1 MSGIKVPEG
10 FNVRSA
16 SPIDTRFVL
25 SKSEMRGMN
34 DKLMPAKYF
43 AICKEDGNFY
53 LYDKTATASSLTG
66 KFKLVESDLADRVAI
81 IESDCVKNND
91 YQKFKAAIE
100 TRVLN
105 TENKLVELET
115 EIDGKAGRISLSLD
129 SSYKLTAKLFAAVDG
144 EAISESTVDLPIES
158 AVTDA
163 YFDSSS
169 KSIVLVY
176 QSGDTEEVS
185 LNDLVSNLA
194 TKVELNDRTNAIEA
208 KIPTKTSQ
216 LTNDSSFLTEHQS
229 LAAYRTAIAQ
239 DAIDSTKQDKLLEG
253 TNIKIEGNVIS
264 AYPQEYIAGNNV
276 TISNYVISAQDTVY
290 TAGENISIDENN
302 VISAG
307 GGGSEPLRYL
317 KEASAN
323 DKTLIITRKDGT
335 TVEFTPKAATQTYTA
350 GANVQISEDLVISA
364 TDTKY
369 DKASVSADG
378 LMSADD
384 KFKLNN
390 LENYDDTEVRNL
402 IGTKASLI
410 DLEEHEINAV
420 VHTTTAEKAI
430 WTNKQDKLTAGSNIS
445 IVDNVISAADAGGKL
460 ENELTTNI
468 TVGGIT
474 AGTTF
479 AAGTKLEAILKQ
491 LLYQEVPSGVTLY
504 KGVVDS
510 IPDSVSSLTAV
521 SVERDDLLANG
532 YVYKNITTDS
542 QYAVLAIDK
551 SAGLVCCQ
559 IEASGFAM
567 GFMTKDTGSQYLYYF
582 ENPTIESGSRY
593 TYLFEKEE

>member
-16 SPIDTRFVL
+16 SPVDTRFVL

-129 SSYKLTAKLFAAVDG
+129 SNYKLIAKLFAAVGG

-176 QSGDTEEVS
+176 QSGDTEEVL

-239 DAIDSTKQDKLLEG
+239 DAIDLTKQDKLLEG
-253 TNIKIEGNVIS
+253 TNIKIEDNVIS
-264 AYPQEYIAGNNV
+264 AYPQEYTAGNNV
-276 TISNYVISAQDTVY
+276 TISNYVINAQDTVY

-302 VISAG
+302 VISAS

-364 TDTKY
+364 TDTDTKY

-410 DLEEHEINAV
+410 DLEEHEINAA

-430 WTNKQDKLTAGSNIS
+430 WTNKQDKLTAGTNIVIDDNNVIS
-445 IVDNVISAADAGGKL
+445 TTAAGTAYAAGDNIQISATNVISATDTKYDDTEVRNLIGTKQNQITAENKLDYSLIANTPSIPAKVSEL
-460 ENELTTNI
+460 ENDMEYIREGRLVNYPTGTELD
-468 TVGGIT
+468 
-474 AGTTF
+474 
-479 AAGTKLEAILKQ
+479 AALALKQ
-491 LLYQEVPSGVTLY
+491 DNIEDLTDIRDGAALG
-504 KGVVDS
+504 
-510 IPDSVSSLTAV
+510 LTAV
-521 SVERDDLLANG
+521 QPADISDMA
-532 YVYKNITTDS
+532 
-542 QYAVLAIDK
+542 
-551 SAGLVCCQ
+551 
-559 IEASGFAM
+559 
-567 GFMTKDTGSQYLYYF
+567 TKT
-582 ENPTIESGSRY
+582 
-593 TYLFEKEE
+593 